1 MTNIEAQKRLKGTF
15 TKDKNEIMFTQFGI
29 NYAKEPEIFK
39 RGNIFIRMSGDKK
52 AKKREMKQLAKE
64 KQAEK

>member
-1 MTNIEAQKRLKGTF
+1 
-15 TKDKNEIMFTQFGI
+15 MFSEFGI

-52 AKKREMKQLAKE
+52 TKKREAKQLAKE
-64 KQAEK
+64 KHAAK